1 MMRGLTKV
9 NKIFNDFEDISE
21 FAPELA
27 KSNIE
32 GLTIAPSELADS
44 IGNDELAKFVEI
56 VN

>member
-44 IGNDELAKFVEI
+44 IANDEMAKFVEI